1 MFWFS
6 VRKEVIFS
14 NMPKNYRSLGP
25 NWKSI
30 TLYVLILILIFF
42 LIRSMWTAPTPV
54 VQIDFTKF
62 WSMVNEQPTPVKEV
76 IINGNGDTHVITA
89 TGEYEL
95 YAPWLLTSSN
105 FVQDLMKKGI
115 NVKSVPAGN
124 SSLWVNVLGTLI
136 PLALFFLLWWILM
149 KRMGGGGGS
158 QAFTFTKSPARI
170 YNSNAKRV
178 TFRDVAG
185 VEEAKEELRSVV
197 EFLKNPQSFNTLGA
211 RMPKGIL
218 LVGPPGTGKTLLA
231 RAVAGEANVPF
242 YHISGSD
249 FVELF
254 VGVGAARVRDLFSQA
269 KQNSPSIVFI
279 DEIDAVGRQR
289 GAGLGGGHDEREQ
302 TLNQLLVEMDGF
314 DKDTAVIVMAATNRP
329 DILDSA
335 LLRPGRFDKKIL
347 VDPPDIKGREA
358 ILRVHMRGKPI
369 DSRVDPVILARR
381 TPGFVGADLE
391 NLVNEAALLAA
402 QKKKSQIEFEDFEE
416 AIDRVIA
423 GPERKSKVVSEEE
436 RKIVAYHEIGH
447 AIVGAIL
454 PNADPVHKISIVP
467 RGMHALGF
475 TLQLPLQDKY
485 LMSKEE
491 ILDKITGLLG
501 GRAAEEIVFGQITTG
516 ASNDIER
523 ATKIARDMVCKY
535 GMSDLIGPIAWGEEE
550 ENVFLGKQLSRMRN
564 YSEET
569 ASEIDVQ
576 VKKIVSE
583 CYDKAKEI
591 LLKYRDKMD
600 DIAKVLLEKET
611 IEGEELNAL
620 LKGELGRNGK
630 SEEVNEENDIAKEN
644 D

>member
-1 MFWFS
+1 
-6 VRKEVIFS
+6 
-14 NMPKNYRSLGP
+14 MPKNYRSLGP

-30 TLYVLILILIFF
+30 TLYMLILILIFF

-76 IINGNGDTHVITA
+76 IINGSGDTRVITA

-105 FVQDLMKKGI
+105 FVQDLIKKGI

-124 SSLWVNVLGTLI
+124 TSLWVNVLGTLI
-136 PLALFFLLWWILM
+136 PLALFFLLWWVLM

-170 YNSNAKRV
+170 YNSSAKKV
-178 TFRDVAG
+178 TFNDVAG
-185 VEEAKEELRSVV
+185 VEEAKEELKSVV

-231 RAVAGEANVPF
+231 RAVAGEADVPF

-254 VGVGAARVRDLFSQA
+254 VGVGAARVRDLFTQA

-369 DSRVDPVILARR
+369 DSKVDPKVLARR

-402 QKKKSQIEFEDFEE
+402 QRRKKQIEFEDFEE

-447 AIVGAIL
+447 AIVGAVL

-583 CYDKAKEI
+583 CYDRAKEI

-600 DIAKVLLEKET
+600 DIAEVLLKKET
-611 IEGEELNAL
+611 IQGEELNAL

-630 SEEVNEENDIAKEN
+630 NEEGMNEESDVAKGNE
-644 D
+644 

>member
-1 MFWFS
+1 
-6 VRKEVIFS
+6 
-14 NMPKNYRSLGP
+14 MPKNYRSLGP

-630 SEEVNEENDIAKEN
+630 SEEVNEENGIAKEN

>member
-1 MFWFS
+1 
-6 VRKEVIFS
+6 
-14 NMPKNYRSLGP
+14 MPKSYRPLGP

-30 TLYVLILILIFF
+30 TLYMLILILIFF
-42 LIRSMWTAPTPV
+42 LIRSMWTAPTPI
-54 VQIDFTKF
+54 VQINFTRF
-62 WSMVNEQPTPVKEV
+62 WEMVNENPTPIKEV
-76 IINGNGDTHVITA
+76 VVNGNGETKVITA
-89 TGEYEL
+89 TAEYQL
-95 YAPWLLTSSN
+95 YAPWLLTSSDL
-105 FVQDLMKKGI
+105 VQTMVKKGI
-115 NVKSVPAGN
+115 NVKSVPSGN
-124 SSLWVNVLGTLI
+124 MSLWVNVLGTLI
-136 PLALFFLLWWILM
+136 PLALLFLFWWFLM

-158 QAFTFTKSPARI
+158 QAFTFTKSPARL
-170 YNSNAKRV
+170 YNTNLKKV
-178 TFRDVAG
+178 TFKDVAG
-185 VEEAKEELRSVV
+185 VEEAKEELRSIV
-197 EFLKNPQSFNTLGA
+197 EFLKNPENFNTLGA

-231 RAVAGEANVPF
+231 RAVAGEADVPF

-269 KQNSPSIVFI
+269 KQNAPSIVFI

-314 DKDTAVIVMAATNRP
+314 EKDTAVIVMAATNRP

-335 LLRPGRFDKKIL
+335 LLRPGRFDKKVL

-369 DSRVDPVILARR
+369 DKKVDPVILARR

-402 QKKKSQIEFEDFEE
+402 QRKRKQIEFEDFEE

-501 GRAAEEIVFGQITTG
+501 GRAAEELIFGQITTG

-583 CYDKAKEI
+583 CYERAKKI
-591 LLKYRDKMD
+591 LLKYRGKMD

-611 IEGEELNAL
+611 IAGEELDAL

-630 SEEVNEENDIAKEN
+630 NGNTDEKSNVAEEN
-644 D
+644 

>member
-1 MFWFS
+1 
-6 VRKEVIFS
+6 
-14 NMPKNYRSLGP
+14 MPKNYRSLGP

-136 PLALFFLLWWILM
+136 PLALFFLLWWVLM

-402 QKKKSQIEFEDFEE
+402 QKRKSQIEFEDFEE

-630 SEEVNEENDIAKEN
+630 SEEVNEENDKAKEN

>member
-1 MFWFS
+1 
-6 VRKEVIFS
+6 
-14 NMPKNYRSLGP
+14 MPKNYRPIGP

-30 TLYVLILILIFF
+30 MLYMVILILIFF
-42 LIRSMWTAPTPV
+42 LVRSMWTVPTPV
-54 VQIDFTKF
+54 VQINFTKF
-62 WSMVNEQPTPVKEV
+62 WTMVNEKPTPIREV
-76 IINGNGDTHVITA
+76 IINGNGNTKVMTA
-89 TGEYEL
+89 SGEYQL
-95 YAPWLLTSSN
+95 YAPWLLTSSD
-105 FVQDLMKKGI
+105 FVQEMYSKGI
-115 NVKSVPAGN
+115 NVKSVPAGDT
-124 SSLWVNVLGTLI
+124 SLWVNILGTLI
-136 PLALFFLLWWILM
+136 PLALFFLLWWFLM

-170 YNSNAKRV
+170 YDSNTKKI
-178 TFRDVAG
+178 TFKDVAG
-185 VEEAKEELRSVV
+185 VEESKEELKSVV
-197 EFLKNPQSFNTLGA
+197 DFLKNPQSFNTLGA

-231 RAVAGEANVPF
+231 RAVAGEADVPF

-254 VGVGAARVRDLFSQA
+254 VGVGAARVRDLFTQA
-269 KQNSPSIVFI
+269 KQNSPSIMFI

-314 DKDTAVIVMAATNRP
+314 DQNTAVIVMAATNRP

-347 VDPPDIKGREA
+347 VDPPDINGREA
-358 ILRVHMRGKPI
+358 ILRIHMRGKPV
-369 DSRVDPVILARR
+369 DNKVDPKILARR

-402 QKKKSQIEFEDFEE
+402 QKKKKQIEFEDFEE

-423 GPERKSKVVSEEE
+423 GPERKSKVVSKEE
-436 RKIVAYHEIGH
+436 RKVVAYHEIGH
-447 AIVGAIL
+447 AIVGAVL

-485 LMSKEE
+485 LMTKEE

-501 GRAAEEIVFGQITTG
+501 GRAAEEIVFNQITTG

-523 ATKIARDMVCKY
+523 ATKIARDMICKY
-535 GMSDLIGPIAWGEEE
+535 GMSEVIGPIAWGEEE
-550 ENVFLGKQLSRMRN
+550 ENVFLGKQLSRMKN

-569 ASEIDVQ
+569 ASEIDAQ
-576 VKKIVSE
+576 VKTIVSQ
-583 CYDKAKEI
+583 CYDHSKEI

-611 IEGEELNAL
+611 IEGEELNRL
-620 LKGELGRNGK
+620 LKGKFSKNGK
-630 SEEVNEENDIAKEN
+630 ADEEDNVAKES
-644 D
+644 

>member
-1 MFWFS
+1 ML
-6 VRKEVIFS
+6 
-14 NMPKNYRSLGP
+14 KNYRPTGP

-30 TLYVLILILIFF
+30 TLYMVILILIFF
-42 LIRSMWTAPTPV
+42 LVRSMWTVPTPIT
-54 VQIDFTKF
+54 QIDFTKF
-62 WSMVNEQPTPVKEV
+62 WTMVNEKPTPIREV
-76 IINGNGDTHVITA
+76 IINGNGNTQVITSNA
-89 TGEYEL
+89 EYQL

-105 FVQDLMKKGI
+105 FVQEMYSKGI
-115 NVKSVPAGN
+115 NVKSVPA
-124 SSLWVNVLGTLI
+124 SDTSLWVNVLGTLI
-136 PLALFFLLWWILM
+136 PLVLFFLLWWFLM

-170 YNSNAKRV
+170 YNSNTKKI
-178 TFRDVAG
+178 TFKDVAG
-185 VEEAKEELRSVV
+185 VEESKEELKSVV
-197 EFLKNPQSFNTLGA
+197 DFLKNPQSFNTLGA

-231 RAVAGEANVPF
+231 RAVAGEADVPF

-254 VGVGAARVRDLFSQA
+254 VGVGAARVRDLFTQA

-314 DKDTAVIVMAATNRP
+314 DQNTAVIIMAATNRP

-347 VDPPDIKGREA
+347 VDPPDINGREA

-369 DSRVDPVILARR
+369 DNKVDPKILARR

-402 QKKKSQIEFEDFEE
+402 QRKKKQIEFEDFEE

-423 GPERKSKVVSEEE
+423 GPERRSKFVSEKE
-436 RKIVAYHEIGH
+436 RKIVAYHEVGH

-501 GRAAEEIVFGQITTG
+501 GRAAEEIVFDQITTG

-523 ATKIARDMVCKY
+523 ATKIARDMICKY
-535 GMSDLIGPIAWGEEE
+535 GMSETIGPIAWGEEE
-550 ENVFLGKQLSRMRN
+550 ENVFLGKQLSRMKN

-569 ASEIDVQ
+569 ASEIDAQ
-576 VKKIVSE
+576 VKTIVSQ
-583 CYDKAKEI
+583 CYDHAQEI
-591 LLKYRDKMD
+591 LLKYRGKMD
-600 DIAKVLLEKET
+600 DIAKILLEKET
-611 IEGEELNAL
+611 IEGEELNRL
-620 LKGELGRNGK
+620 LKGELGKNGK
-630 SEEVNEENDIAKEN
+630 VDEDNVASES
-644 D
+644 

>member
-1 MFWFS
+1 M
-6 VRKEVIFS
+6 
-14 NMPKNYRSLGP
+14 
-25 NWKSI
+25 
-30 TLYVLILILIFF
+30 LILILIFF
-42 LIRSMWTAPTPV
+42 LIRSMWTAPTPIT
-54 VQIDFTKF
+54 QIDFTRF
-62 WSMVNEQPTPVKEV
+62 WSMVNAQPTPVKQV
-76 IINGNGDTHVITA
+76 IISGSGDTHVITA

-95 YAPWLLTSSN
+95 YAPWLLTSNN
-105 FVQDLMKKGI
+105 FVQDLVKKGI
-115 NVKSVPAGN
+115 DVKSIPAGN
-124 SSLWVNVLGTLI
+124 TSLWVNVLGTLI
-136 PLALFFLLWWILM
+136 PLALFFLLWWVLM

-158 QAFTFTKSPARI
+158 QAFTFTKSPARV
-170 YNSNAKRV
+170 YNANTKRV
-178 TFRDVAG
+178 TFNDVAG
-185 VEEAKEELRSVV
+185 VEEAKEELKSVV
-197 EFLKNPQSFNTLGA
+197 EFLKNPQAFNTLGA

-254 VGVGAARVRDLFSQA
+254 VGVGAARVRDLFTQA

-369 DSRVDPVILARR
+369 DSKVDPLVLARR

-402 QKKKSQIEFEDFEE
+402 QKKKKQIEFEDFEE

-447 AIVGAIL
+447 AIVGAVL

-600 DIAKVLLEKET
+600 DIAKILLEKET

-630 SEEVNEENDIAKEN
+630 SEGMNEESDVAKGN
-644 D
+644 A

>member
-1 MFWFS
+1 
-6 VRKEVIFS
+6 
-14 NMPKNYRSLGP
+14 MPKNYRSLGP

-136 PLALFFLLWWILM
+136 PLALFFLLWWVLM

-369 DSRVDPVILARR
+369 DSRVDPVILSLK
-381 TPGFVGADLE
+381 TPCFVGADLE

-402 QKKKSQIEFEDFEE
+402 QKRKSQIEFEDFEE

-630 SEEVNEENDIAKEN
+630 SEEVNEENDKAKEN

>member
-1 MFWFS
+1 
-6 VRKEVIFS
+6 
-14 NMPKNYRSLGP
+14 MPKNYRSIGP

-30 TLYVLILILIFF
+30 TLYMLILILIFF
-42 LIRSMWTAPTPV
+42 LIRSMWTAPTPIT
-54 VQIDFTKF
+54 QIDFTRF
-62 WSMVNEQPTPVKEV
+62 WSMVNAQPTPVKQV
-76 IINGNGDTHVITA
+76 IISGSGDTHVITA

-95 YAPWLLTSSN
+95 YAPWLLTSNN
-105 FVQDLMKKGI
+105 FVQDLVKKGI
-115 NVKSVPAGN
+115 DVKSIPAGN
-124 SSLWVNVLGTLI
+124 TSLWVNVLGTLI
-136 PLALFFLLWWILM
+136 PLALFFLLWWVLM

-158 QAFTFTKSPARI
+158 QAFTFTKSPARV
-170 YNSNAKRV
+170 YNANTKRV
-178 TFRDVAG
+178 TFNDVAG
-185 VEEAKEELRSVV
+185 VEEAKEELKSVV
-197 EFLKNPQSFNTLGA
+197 EFLKNPQAFNTLGA

-254 VGVGAARVRDLFSQA
+254 VGVGAARVRDLFTQA

-369 DSRVDPVILARR
+369 DSKVDPLVLARR

-402 QKKKSQIEFEDFEE
+402 QKKKKQIEFEDFEE

-447 AIVGAIL
+447 AIVGAVL

-600 DIAKVLLEKET
+600 DIAKILLEKET

-630 SEEVNEENDIAKEN
+630 SEGMNEESDVAKGN
-644 D
+644 A